1 MKKRGRRARLPD
13 VEAGQRSQTQ
23 SVAGVKKPAGRRE
36 RPKNAVKTTPQSV
49 VCDGGFE
56 DVGPSDRSARLQ
68 LSTTVSVV
76 EIEGEEHPE
85 NRSKKSGMGRLS
97 TAFCHG
103 KFSPRGLQHAFDK
116 WPGKLFLYIDFQ
128 GIVGVPLNRDP
139 RHSVCLQ
146 DLPHKMIQVPHNML
160 IFMQRVNILPSVN
173 VHTRDR

>member
-85 NRSKKSGMGRLS
+85 NRSKKSGESPAEFLTDQSRLRS
-97 TAFCHG
+97 MTSCHV
-103 KFSPRGLQHAFDK
+103 F
-116 WPGKLFLYIDFQ
+116 
-128 GIVGVPLNRDP
+128 
-139 RHSVCLQ
+139 
-146 DLPHKMIQVPHNML
+146 
-160 IFMQRVNILPSVN
+160 
-173 VHTRDR
+173 